1 MPTNLVGDR
10 YELIEI
16 LGDGGFAVTH
26 RAWDSRLDRPVAI
39 KLLRPH
45 FAANEIFV
53 QRFVREAR
61 AAASVSHPNVVRL
74 YDFGD
79 EGGVVYIAMQYV
91 LGETLRDLLRRFPRG
106 LTLATALQLF
116 RGVLS
121 GLGAVHAAG
130 IVHRDIK
137 PDNVLLDREGRP
149 LITDFGIALLGDQ
162 LRLTTAETAYGTAAY
177 MAPEQARGEEIGP
190 AADLYSAGVVLFEM
204 LTGRLPFAAESAVAM
219 MLAHQEQ
226 HAPRPSQIAGADT
239 LPAHIDAAVM
249 RALEKLPGR
258 RFQSAAEFSAALDR
272 PRPTPHAVDPRLAT
286 LPIPTVAGAVPRSV
300 DRRRAAVAPRR
311 PVTWLLLLAA
321 LIICLALAA
330 TYATGYF
337 DEDDPADEPLRAIP
351 TGTMADNEEPT
362 IGAVATDPATETPSD
377 INPTEPP
384 AVFEATETNFS
395 EPPPIVSEVPDN
407 VTVESI
413 SSPES

>member
-16 LGDGGFAVTH
+16 LGEGGFAVTH

-177 MAPEQARGEEIGP
+177 MAPEQARGEETGP
-190 AADLYSAGVVLFEM
+190 GADLYSAGDVGAPGA
-204 LTGRLPFAAESAVAM
+204 TCAKAFA
-219 MLAHQEQ
+219 
-226 HAPRPSQIAGADT
+226 
-239 LPAHIDAAVM
+239 
-249 RALEKLPGR
+249 
-258 RFQSAAEFSAALDR
+258 
-272 PRPTPHAVDPRLAT
+272 
-286 LPIPTVAGAVPRSV
+286 
-300 DRRRAAVAPRR
+300 DRRR
-311 PVTWLLLLAA
+311 
-321 LIICLALAA
+321 
-330 TYATGYF
+330 
-337 DEDDPADEPLRAIP
+337 
-351 TGTMADNEEPT
+351 
-362 IGAVATDPATETPSD
+362 
-377 INPTEPP
+377 
-384 AVFEATETNFS
+384 
-395 EPPPIVSEVPDN
+395 
-407 VTVESI
+407 
-413 SSPES
+413 